1 MRALI
6 SLAILAWCIGTATA
20 SDTPANAAKA
30 DACRSCHN
38 AVISLKGRGADVIA
52 AQMKAI
58 RAGDA
63 PHPPGLAGLTDDD
76 IAAIA
81 AWLDG
86 A

>member
-1 MRALI
+1 MRAPIYLT
-6 SLAILAWCIGTATA
+6 ILAWCIGTATA
-20 SDTPANAAKA
+20 SDAPAN
-30 DACRSCHN
+30 ACRSCHN

-76 IAAIA
+76 IAALA
-81 AWLDG
+81 AWLAG